1 MKISAQSLGML
12 APYVV
17 SAAIAI
23 PPIGATAR
31 TSSESPPDALIF
43 VDVAYQQQ
51 LTAKVSDF
59 RAYSWDISRP
69 ELTPYS
75 FVHIEHEDSYGTYEP
90 FIASEGLREVS
101 VLEGPF
107 QIEEEG
113 RPSAFLDE
121 YDLSAIA
128 LYREER

>member
-1 MKISAQSLGML
+1 MKISAQSLGKL

-31 TSSESPPDALIF
+31 PSSESPPDALIF
-43 VDVAYQQQ
+43 VDTAYQQH
-51 LTAKVSDF
+51 LSAKASDF

-69 ELTPYS
+69 EMSPYS
-75 FVHIEHEDSYGTYEP
+75 FVHIEVEGAYGTYEP
-90 FIASEGLREVS
+90 FIAPEGLREVS

-107 QIEEEG
+107 QIEEEE

-128 LYREER
+128 LYREEQ